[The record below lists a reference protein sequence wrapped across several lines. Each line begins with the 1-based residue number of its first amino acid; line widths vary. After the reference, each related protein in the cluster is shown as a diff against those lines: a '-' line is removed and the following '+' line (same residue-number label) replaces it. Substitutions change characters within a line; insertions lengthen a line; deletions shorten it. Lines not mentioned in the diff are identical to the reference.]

1 MQLRFLTNLP
11 SSQWSD
17 CHVWHHNVDHRKFFA
32 FQSLCQKLHN
42 QPPNHC
48 RSWDDVNLLVGIK
61 IPSHQRPMIPI
72 IPSIKMLQTSFC
84 FHYIPVL
91 WQTQFVITLTVEHLL
106 EVLSQLLIN
115 FSFKYSLSRCSITL
129 IGSDHPWHHRSVG
142 GGGDVRSLRF
152 LHEYLCQQLSTL
164 KQANAA

>member
-115 FSFKYSLSRCSITL
+115 FSFKYSIHH
-129 IGSDHPWHHRSVG
+129 SDWFGPPMTSSKCRWWWWCAVSQISTWIFVPAI
-142 GGGDVRSLRF
+142 
-152 LHEYLCQQLSTL
+152 STL